1 MSASPADAASLAELA
16 HPRAGKHAVSAN
28 HGESRLARAGAPALK
43 AAAAFCYGVM
53 ALGQL
58 IFVLYIVGFYGGALA
73 QGNIY
78 KWNKVLPHG
87 YVAGDT
93 LGNLVLGIHLAF
105 AVVITLGGSL
115 QLLPLLRRRAPRLHR
130 WNGRLY
136 LFAALLLGLGGLVL
150 LWTRDAVGDLPQHL
164 ALSLNALLILGFG
177 TAALRTAVARRFE
190 AHRRWALRLFL
201 AVSGVW
207 FFRVGLMFWLLAN
220 RGPAGFDAE
229 TFSGPF
235 LTFLAFAQYLLP
247 LALLELYLRAQQNR
261 HGLAKLATAALFALA
276 TLVMAAGIA
285 GASLMMWLPRL

>member
-1 MSASPADAASLAELA
+1 MSASPADAASLAELTHA
-16 HPRAGKHAVSAN
+16 RSGRHAVPADP
-28 HGESRLARAGAPALK
+28 GESRLARTGATALK

-58 IFVLYIVGFYGGALA
+58 IFALYVVGFYGGAWL
-73 QGNIY
+73 QGAPET
-78 KWNKVLPHG
+78 WNKVLPHG
-87 YVAGDT
+87 YVAGDA
-93 LGNLVLGIHLAF
+93 LGNLILAVHLGF

-115 QLLPLLRRRAPRLHR
+115 QLLPALRRRAPRLHR

-136 LFAALLLGLGGLVL
+136 LFSALLLSLGGLVL
-150 LWTRDAVGDLPQHL
+150 LWTRDRVGDLPQHL
-164 ALSLNALLILGFG
+164 AISLNALLILGFG
-177 TAALRTAVARRFE
+177 LAALRTAVARRFD
-190 AHRRWALRLFL
+190 AHRRWALRLYL

-207 FFRVGLMFWLLAN
+207 FFRIGLMFWLVAN
-220 RGPAGFDAE
+220 RGPAGFDPA

-261 HGLAKLATAALFALA
+261 RGLVKLATAALLALA

-285 GASLMMWLPRL
+285 AASLLMWLPRL